1 MQLQAVFPT
10 YLYTKVAMVSILEQS
25 YRLLQCSVEQTSNG
39 FNSTNYMYLIIFGT
53 L

>member
-1 MQLQAVFPT
+1 MQLQAVFPA